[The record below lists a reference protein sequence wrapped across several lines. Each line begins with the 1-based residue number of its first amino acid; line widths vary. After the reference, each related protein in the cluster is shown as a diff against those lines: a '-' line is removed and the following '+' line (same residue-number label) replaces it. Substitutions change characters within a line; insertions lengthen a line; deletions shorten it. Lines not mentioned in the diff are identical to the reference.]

1 MTVLDHTGFV
11 SSSVGAPATRTAR
24 LRSILFRHQRALP
37 AAVIAA
43 IANCWALTSV
53 GWGNA
58 YYAAAVRSMGSSWHN
73 FLYAAFDKGGFVA
86 VDKPPFSLWVETIST
101 KLFGYSQASMLA
113 PQALLGT
120 LSVLVLYVGV
130 QSVWGR
136 KAGSIA
142 ALGLA
147 ITPINVMV
155 NHSNNTDATLV
166 FLMVSGA
173 TLAIV
178 AAKRGSLRW
187 LIAAAACSGTAMTAK
202 MLAAVPLMPA
212 VLIAY
217 LWCAPR
223 KWTVRVRHVSI
234 GLVVLAISALW
245 WFALVDLTPKDS
257 RPYVGSSQTN
267 SAFQLAFERNGV
279 NQVQGGQVFGGG
291 GGLGARGGRGPGGF
305 GNRFPGGGPGGGPRG
320 SRGGFGIPRLGFN
333 GGIPGTFRLLNAEL
347 GTQAG
352 WLVPFALVGAVLIML
367 TTRLR
372 GSPKLAAAIVF
383 GGWALTAG
391 AAFSITKGIV
401 HPYYLANVGPPIAAL
416 AGIGI
421 AASIDDVRARRVR
434 GLAFAVAGVS
444 ATAFVQFLLL
454 RRIDVVTWRPA
465 ARIAVVVGGLLGVS
479 AVGALWLRR
488 SVRIARVVVVVA
500 TIAAMAAPA
509 LWTQGAVAAS
519 LTGPLPYA
527 DPLASSGNNA
537 GGLRPNG
544 GFTFLAGDQRSLVNY
559 LTKHR
564 TTQTWTVAV
573 SSAAQAETLIIEHGQ
588 SVMAMGGFSGSDP
601 ILTESSLRNLI
612 AKGRLR
618 FFLQSTGGGFG
629 GGAFVPPTQGPA
641 TGSNLGGLLPGN
653 ATAPSPAPGGFG
665 PLGGFGGPGGFG
677 GRNAASTFV
686 TSECRLVPDTEWQS
700 GAQTSGDTSFA
711 GGPSSATF
719 SLYDCAALRTKS

>member
-1 MTVLDHTGFV
+1 MTVLDHTGFAPEPTLASATASRRSRLV
-11 SSSVGAPATRTAR
+11 LVRHRSV
-24 LRSILFRHQRALP
+24 LP
-37 AAVIAA
+37 AVFVATF
-43 IANCWALTSV
+43 ANWWALTSV

-73 FLYAAFDKGGFVA
+73 FLYAAFDRGGFVA

-101 KLFGYSQASMLA
+101 KLFGYSQAAMLA

-120 LSVLVLYVGV
+120 LSVVVLYAGV

-136 KAGSIA
+136 RAGALA

-147 ITPINVMV
+147 VTPINVMV

-178 AAKRGSLRW
+178 AAKRGSLRY
-187 LIAAAACSGTAMTAK
+187 LVAATAVSGTAMTAK

-212 VLIAY
+212 VLLAY
-217 LWCAPR
+217 IWCAPHR
-223 KWTVRVRHVSI
+223 WSVRLRHVAI
-234 GLVVLAISALW
+234 GLVVLTISALW
-245 WFALVDLTPKDS
+245 WFALVDLTPKGS

-279 NQVQGGQVFGGG
+279 NQVEGGQVFGGAG
-291 GGLGARGGRGPGGF
+291 GAGRNGRGPGGF
-305 GNRFPGGGPGGGPRG
+305 RGG
-320 SRGGFGIPRLGFN
+320 RGGFGIPRLGFN
-333 GGIPGTFRLLNAEL
+333 GGVPGTFRLLNAEL

-352 WLVPFALVGAVLIML
+352 WLMPFALVGALMILLV
-367 TTRLR
+367 TRLR

-383 GGWALTAG
+383 AGWALTAG
-391 AAFSITKGIV
+391 GAFSITKGIV

-416 AGIGI
+416 AGIGL
-421 AASIDDVRARRVR
+421 AATVDDIRTRRVR
-434 GLAFAVAGVS
+434 GLILGATGVASTVV
-444 ATAFVQFLLL
+444 AQFLLL
-454 RRIDVVTWRPA
+454 RRVDIAAWRPEV
-465 ARIAVVVGGLLGVS
+465 RVGVVVAGVVGVAAIVLLWV
-479 AVGALWLRR
+479 RR
-488 SVRIARVVVVVA
+488 GDRSARVVAAVVA
-500 TIAAMAAPA
+500 VAAMGAPA
-509 LWTQGAVAAS
+509 LWMQGAVAAS

-527 DPLASSGNNA
+527 DPLGTSGNNA

-544 GFTFLAGDQRSLVNY
+544 GFTFLAGDQRSLVEY

-564 TTQTWTVAV
+564 TTETWTVAV

-588 SVMAMGGFSGSDP
+588 AVMAMGGFSGSDP
-601 ILTESSLRNLI
+601 ILTEAKLRSLI
-612 AKGRLR
+612 ATRRIR

-629 GGAFVPPTQGPA
+629 GFGGGPPPPGGPA
-641 TGSNLGGLLPGN
+641 TGPNLGGLLQGVPT
-653 ATAPSPAPGGFG
+653 TAPTTDSTTDGTNPGGFG
-665 PLGGFGGPGGFG
+665 RPGGFGGFG

-686 TSECRLVPDTEWQS
+686 SAECRLVPTAEWQR
-700 GAQTSGDTSFA
+700 GAQISGDTSFA

-719 SLYDCAALRTKS
+719 NLYDCASIRVRA